1 MSDLLIRN
9 LPTALRREIQAR
21 ARKNHHSLSEEA
33 KALLQKGLAAPAVGA
48 GLGTYLFSSV
58 QDQDR
63 GDDLV
68 FQVPDAVEEPPDFE

>member
-1 MSDLLIRN
+1 MADLLIRN
-9 LPTALRREIQAR
+9 LSAALRKEIQLR

-33 KALLQKGLAAPAVGA
+33 KALIQKGLVAPAAAV

-58 QDQDR
+58 KDEDR

-68 FQVPDAVEEPPDFE
+68 FEVPDTVDDPPVFE

>member
-9 LPTALRREIQAR
+9 LSSALRREIQAR

-33 KALLQKGLAAPAVGA
+33 KSLIQQGLAAPGAAV

-58 QDQDR
+58 RDEDR

-68 FQVPDAVEEPPDFE
+68 FEVPDAGDDPPDFE